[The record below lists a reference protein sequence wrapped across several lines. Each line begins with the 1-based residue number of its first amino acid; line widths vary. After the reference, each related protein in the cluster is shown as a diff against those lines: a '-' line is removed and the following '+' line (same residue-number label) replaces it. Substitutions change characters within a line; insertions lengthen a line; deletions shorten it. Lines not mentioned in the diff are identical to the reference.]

1 MNLKERVRY
10 LEGLSAGLKPDDGS
24 AGSRVLG
31 GMLEILDAMATRL
44 DEMTESHANLQGYVE
59 MVDADLAQVEEGLVR
74 TGVLL
79 SCSECGQ
86 PLEVPPEDEE
96 GHPDI
101 TCPSCG
107 IPVYEH
113 RDDFEPV
120 DEPEEMTG
128 SDLPPEGLPRCTT
141 PS

>member
-59 MVDADLAQVEEGLVR
+59 MVDADLAQVEEGL
-74 TGVLL
+74 L
-79 SCSECGQ
+79 
-86 PLEVPPEDEE
+86 PEDEE